1 MFKQNK
7 LQIFSFRK
15 VKGYG
20 LASAVIA
27 SMFLMQGVVSADVVT
42 TPDGTKTT
50 LSNDKAS
57 VTVDANHFK
66 DSNDKS
72 AKELYEAKEY
82 EADKVTTG
90 KDTVSDKSKTVVSY
104 ETEDGTK
111 LKDDVTKTAT
121 EEKELNYKI
130 EGPSG
135 KEYTGTSTPTS
146 NVNADLEKQ
155 DTIEKDGEKYKY
167 VRTETTQGNETVLT
181 NTQFNDVETKASVE
195 GMYNNDGSIKYDK
208 IKDGSRV
215 WVLEEKEDGTYGNY
229 ALIENAQGLSDE
241 KIQEAAKTAT
251 TKFSKAEVEK
261 LGGIKDTDSIVV
273 YESNTYAARK
283 QTSIQYG
290 KDFYFANTVSS
301 SNLHKEYINEIYKVG
316 LDGLE
321 KQGNTYYYKGKE
333 VSTIDNFKKYPIDDT
348 PKPRGYDTDRDNK
361 YWFESLDSYVVS
373 TSYYDVISDFLIKHP
388 DSPIFANRRDD
399 VFWAPEEY
407 NYFAESFVARLIN
420 TSFNK
425 KYNLTTETE
434 NFNNKQLETK
444 AENSRPT
451 EKKTYS
457 FVKTELNGDEDS
469 YFESTHNNAD
479 DMWKQEIGL
488 SYSTENVEKV
498 RNWIKGSQSLSGY
511 TISDPFNDKDASE
524 VSKEDYTNAVFTQI
538 SSIYYTTIKDNFTPE
553 QIKALRSKFGDS
565 PFMLAGNNIVNNNGD
580 AEILN
585 YSLTGVAPTIYR
597 NSLGVVTENTETFT
611 YHDVITPLRA
621 YRLTA
626 DNNVVRHVYEQV
638 KRGSVVATYSD
649 EDGNKLADD
658 VNVKTNEYEGEDY
671 TTSAK
676 EIRPIYNYE
685 TVNGLTKTTTT
696 TYELI
701 KTPDNAN
708 GKVVAETT
716 TVVPYVYRK
725 IVTVDIK
732 GSVIATYKDEEGN
745 ILASEEKVI
754 TNQNA
759 GTYYAAASKPIQA
772 ATSSQETE
780 HGRKVTVI
788 TYELI
793 KTPDNETGEV
803 VGGETLVVPYVYR
816 KVVTVKSDG
825 GVVATH
831 KDTEGNDLAPK
842 EVIKSHAP
850 NGEAYT
856 TSAKE
861 IPSKVVTDKTPE
873 GFTRTTTTTYT
884 LVENPTNKDGNVV
897 GGNTIT
903 VPYVY
908 KPTTDIKINGSVIA
922 TYTTEDGEKLAD
934 NESVKTDT
942 PEREAYTTTAKQFES
957 KTETSDVNGLTKT
970 TVTRY
975 ELIEEPANKDGN
987 VMGNQTITVPY
998 VYRKVVTETINGS
1011 VIATYKD
1018 TEGNELAPQE
1028 TVKTNEPSGTAYTTS
1043 SKEIPEK
1050 VETDQTVKGLTR
1062 VTTTRYELVENP
1074 SNKDGNVVGGETI
1087 TVPYVYKPVKTV
1099 QVNGSVIATYKT
1111 EDGEKLADDVAVKT
1125 DAPSGEAYTTERK
1138 TFDSVTKEEDVNGFT
1153 RLTTTRYELIETP
1166 TNADGTVEA
1175 DQITYVPY
1183 VYRKV
1188 VTVALDGS
1196 VVATHKDTEGNE
1208 LSPQE
1213 TIKSHAPNG
1222 DDYTTQAKS
1231 FDPVVTTDT
1240 VDGLTRTTTTTY
1252 ELVETPSNANGQVKG
1267 GETITVPYVYKKV
1280 VKQDING
1287 SVIVTHHDEN
1297 GVQLAQDEKIK
1308 DNVKSGESYTSSP
1321 KQFDSSVTTNHV
1333 NGLTQTTYAHYELS
1347 RVPSNDKGEVE
1358 GGKTTIVPYIYRR
1371 VERIV
1376 TNGSVIATYKDTGG
1390 NELAPQVNVK
1400 TNVEPGQAYDT
1411 EVKTFATES
1420 ISESKPTDDVV
1431 KVTVT
1436 EYRLVKTPENKSG
1449 EVKDGQTI
1457 VVPYVYEKVVSVHY
1471 EKKDKP
1477 KHEFE
1482 IPKDAPKLEKDEYKL
1497 TRFMLEDR
1505 QTEIKPYVEGF
1516 VEPIQTIGNYTYTGV
1531 TDSDEGGAV
1540 ITHIYKL
1547 IETEIPNVSE
1557 LPKDSPVHDKPEYKG
1572 GVVPNDAPVHDK
1584 PEFNGG
1590 VVPNDPPVHDKPEY
1604 NGGVVPND
1612 SPVHDKPKLD
1622 IPTPNT
1628 PTPTPELPKPKTPSV
1643 ETPKPSQPLE
1653 QKPQEKYVTKELP
1666 NTGGS
1671 ESSALGL
1678 LGFAGVMGSL
1688 LLLKKQKED

>member
-27 SMFLMQGVVSADVVT
+27 SMFLAQGVVSADVVT

-66 DSNDKS
+66 ESNDKS
-72 AKELYEAKEY
+72 AKELYDAKEY

-90 KDTVSDKSKTVVSY
+90 KDTVSDESKTVVSY
-104 ETEDGTK
+104 ETENGTK
-111 LKDDVTKTAT
+111 LKEDVTKTAT

-130 EGPSG
+130 EGSSG

-167 VRTETTQGNETVLT
+167 IRTETTQGNETVLT
-181 NTQFNDVETKASVE
+181 DTHFNDVETKASVE

-229 ALIENAQGLSDE
+229 ALIESAQGLSDE
-241 KIQEAAKTAT
+241 KIQEVAKTAT

-261 LGGIKDTDSIVV
+261 LGGIKETDSIVV
-273 YESNTYAARK
+273 YETNTYAARK
-283 QTSIQYG
+283 ETSTQYG
-290 KDFYFANTVSS
+290 KDFYYEFTANSS
-301 SNLHKEYINEIYKVG
+301 KLYKSYIDDIYNTG

-321 KQGNTYYYKGKE
+321 KQGDKYVYKGKE
-333 VSTIDNFKKYPIDDT
+333 VVTIEDFKTIYDAPAEGSELLGTYTTDT
-348 PKPRGYDTDRDNK
+348 SNK
-361 YWFESLDSYVVS
+361 YYTSYNYGTYAVP
-373 TSYYDVISDFLIKHP
+373 TTYYDVISDFLIAHP
-388 DSPIFANRRDD
+388 DSPLFAGKYKD
-399 VFWAPEEY
+399 VFWGNGDELV
-407 NYFAESFVARLIN
+407 YFKTAFVARLLN
-420 TSFNK
+420 DSLK
-425 KYNLTTETE
+425 SKYNL
-434 NFNNKQLETK
+434 NLETPNFSNKPLDSK
-444 AENSRPT
+444 ADGTRPI

-457 FVKTELNGDEDS
+457 FVRTDLKGDEES
-469 YFESTHNNAD
+469 YDASTNLYLTD
-479 DMWKQEIGL
+479 DDLLKHEISL
-488 SYSTENVEKV
+488 SYSQENIEKV
-498 RNWIKGSQSLSGY
+498 RNWIKGFNSMLGDSV
-511 TISDPFNDKDASE
+511 SDPFNNKPTSE
-524 VSKEDYTNAVFTQI
+524 ITKQEYTDVTSNIVYG
-538 SSIYYTTIKDNFTPE
+538 YYLSTYKGQFTPE
-553 QIKALRSKFGDS
+553 QVKELRTKFGDS
-565 PFMLAGNNIVNNNGD
+565 VFEIVGNIVSEDLDPNNSKNYVING
-580 AEILN
+580 EGSHIF
-585 YSLTGVAPTIYR
+585 R
-597 NSLGVVTENTETFT
+597 NSLGVVTENTEQFT
-611 YHDVITPLRA
+611 YHDVVTPLRA

-626 DNNVVRHVYEQV
+626 DNNLVRHIYEQV

-649 EDGNKLADD
+649 EEGNKLADD

-676 EIRPIYNYE
+676 EIRPIYKYE
-685 TVNGLTKTTTT
+685 NVNGLTKTTTT

-701 KTPDNAN
+701 KTPENAN

-716 TVVPYVYRK
+716 ITVPYVYRK
-725 IVTVDIK
+725 VVTVDIK
-732 GSVIATYKDEEGN
+732 GSVIATYKDEEGT

-772 ATSSQETE
+772 ATSSKETE

-850 NGEAYT
+850 NG
-856 TSAKE
+856 
-861 IPSKVVTDKTPE
+861 D
-873 GFTRTTTTTYT
+873 
-884 LVENPTNKDGNVV
+884 
-897 GGNTIT
+897 
-903 VPYVY
+903 
-908 KPTTDIKINGSVIA
+908 
-922 TYTTEDGEKLAD
+922 
-934 NESVKTDT
+934 
-942 PEREAYTTTAKQFES
+942 AYTTT
-957 KTETSDVNGLTKT
+957 V
-970 TVTRY
+970 
-975 ELIEEPANKDGN
+975 
-987 VMGNQTITVPY
+987 
-998 VYRKVVTETINGS
+998 
-1011 VIATYKD
+1011 
-1018 TEGNELAPQE
+1018 
-1028 TVKTNEPSGTAYTTS
+1028 
-1043 SKEIPEK
+1043 KEIPEK
-1050 VETDQTVKGLTR
+1050 VETDKTVKGLTR
-1062 VTTTRYELVENP
+1062 VTTIHYELVENP

-1087 TVPYVYKPVKTV
+1087 TVPYVYKPVKSV
-1099 QVNGSVIATYKT
+1099 QINGSVIATYRT

-1125 DAPSGEAYTTERK
+1125 DAPSGEAYTTEHK
-1138 TFDSVTKEEDVNGFT
+1138 TFDNVTKEEDVNGFT

-1166 TNADGTVEA
+1166 TNADGEVEA
-1175 DQITYVPY
+1175 DQIIYVPY

-1188 VTVALDGS
+1188 VTVELDGG
-1196 VVATHKDTEGNE
+1196 VIATHKDTDGNE
-1208 LSPQE
+1208 LSPTE
-1213 TIKSHAPNG
+1213 VIKSHSPEG
-1222 DDYTTQAKS
+1222 DDYTTAPKT
-1231 FDPVVTTDT
+1231 FDPIVTTDT

-1252 ELVETPSNANGQVKG
+1252 ELVETPTNANGQVKG
-1267 GETITVPYVYKKV
+1267 GATIKVPYVYKKI
-1280 VKQDING
+1280 VKQEING

-1297 GVQLAQDEKIK
+1297 GVQLALDEKIK
-1308 DNVKSGESYTSSP
+1308 DNVKSGEPYTTSP
-1321 KQFDSSVTTNHV
+1321 KQFDSSITTNHV

-1347 RVPSNDKGEVE
+1347 RIPSNDQGEVE

-1376 TNGSVIATYKDTGG
+1376 TNGSVVATYKDTEG
-1390 NELAPQVNVK
+1390 NELAPQVDVK

-1411 EVKTFATES
+1411 EVKRFPIQTL
-1420 ISESKPTDDVV
+1420 SESKPTDDFV

-1436 EYRLVKTPENKSG
+1436 EYRLIKTPENKSG
-1449 EVKDGQTI
+1449 EVKDGQVI

-1471 EKKDKP
+1471 EKKDTPKP
-1477 KHEFE
+1477 KFE
-1482 IPKDAPKLEKDEYKL
+1482 IPKDAPKVEKEEAKF
-1497 TRFMLEDR
+1497 TRFTLEDR
-1505 QTEIKPYVEGF
+1505 RTAIKDMVDGF
-1516 VEPIQTIGNYTYTGV
+1516 VKPDDVIGSYTYTGI

-1540 ITHIYKL
+1540 ITHIYRKL
-1547 IETEIPNVSE
+1547 ETPEMNKTPNDAPVHDKPEFNGDVIPN
-1557 LPKDSPVHDKPEYKG
+1557 DSPVHDKPEYNGGAVPNDSPIHDKPEYNGGAVPNDAPVHDKPEYKG

-1590 VVPNDPPVHDKPEY
+1590 VVPND
-1604 NGGVVPND
+1604 
-1612 SPVHDKPKLD
+1612 SPVHNKPKLD
-1622 IPTPNT
+1622 IPTPEI
-1628 PTPTPELPKPKTPSV
+1628 PTPTPELPKPETPSV
-1643 ETPKPSQPLE
+1643 ETPKP
-1653 QKPQEKYVTKELP
+1653 KPQEKYVTKELP
-1666 NTGGS
+1666 NTGS

-1678 LGFAGVMGSL
+1678 LGFAGVIGSL

>member
-1 MFKQNK
+1 MFKNK
-7 LQIFSFRK
+7 KEIFSFRK
-15 VKGYG
+15 YKAYG

-27 SMFLMQGVVSADVVT
+27 SMFLAQGVVSADVVT
-42 TPDGTKTT
+42 SADGTKTT

-57 VTVDANHFK
+57 IIVDSNHFK
-66 DSNDKS
+66 QSNDKT
-72 AKELYEAKEY
+72 AKELYDAKEY
-82 EADKVTTG
+82 EADKVTAG
-90 KDTVSDKSKTVVSY
+90 KDTVTDEYKTVVSY
-104 ETEDGTK
+104 ETEDGVK
-111 LKDDVTKTAT
+111 LKEDVTKTAT
-121 EEKELNYKI
+121 EEKELDYKV
-130 EGPSG
+130 EGASG
-135 KEYTGTSTPTS
+135 KEYTGTSTTTI

-155 DTIEKDGEKYKY
+155 DVIEKDGEKYKY
-167 VRTETTQGNETVLT
+167 VRTETTQGKETVLT
-181 NTQFNDVETKASVE
+181 DAQFNDVETKTSVE
-195 GMYNNDGSIKYDK
+195 GMHNEDGSIKYDK

-229 ALIENAQGLSDE
+229 SLIENAQGLSDE

-251 TKFSKAEVEK
+251 SKFSKAEVEK

-273 YESNTYAARK
+273 YETNTYAARK
-283 QTSIQYG
+283 QSSTQYG
-290 KDFYFANTVSS
+290 KDFYFVYTAGDNYLRKS
-301 SNLHKEYINEIYKVG
+301 YIDDIFQAG
-316 LDGLE
+316 LEGLE
-321 KQGNTYYYKGKE
+321 KKEDKYFYKGKE
-333 VSTIDNFKKYPIDDT
+333 VVTVEDSIKSNIDQPNDNYYFK
-348 PKPRGYDTDRDNK
+348 
-361 YWFESLDSYVVS
+361 SLDRYVLPI
-373 TSYYDVISDFLIKHP
+373 TYYNVISDFLIANP
-388 DSPIFANRRDD
+388 ESPIFAGKAEK
-399 VFWAPEEY
+399 VFWNSVEESY
-407 NYFAESFVARLIN
+407 YLTAFVARLIN
-420 TSFNK
+420 ESFNS
-425 KYNLTTETE
+425 KYQLTVDTE
-434 NFNNKQLETK
+434 NFTDKQIETK
-444 AENSRPT
+444 SDNSRPT

-457 FVKTELNGDEDS
+457 FVKTELNGDEES
-469 YFESTHNNAD
+469 YHASTHNNED
-479 DMWKQEIGL
+479 DMWKQEISL
-488 SYSTENVEKV
+488 SYSVENVERV
-498 RNWIKGSQSLSGY
+498 RNFIKGYQSLTGR
-511 TISDPFNDKDASE
+511 TFSDPFNGKASSDVTSQE
-524 VSKEDYTNAVFTQI
+524 YVDAVFNKIT
-538 SSIYYTTIKDNFTPE
+538 SSYFATMKDQFTPE
-553 QIKALRSKFGDS
+553 QIKELRSKFGDA
-565 PFMLAGNNIVNNNGD
+565 PFMMSGRIIQTDYENDKPVYSFENNDTTV
-580 AEILN
+580 
-585 YSLTGVAPTIYR
+585 YR
-597 NSLGVVTENTETFT
+597 NSLGVVTENTEQFT

-626 DNNVVRHVYEQV
+626 DNNLVRHIYEQV

-676 EIRPIYNYE
+676 EIRPIYKYE

-701 KTPDNAN
+701 KTPENAN

-716 TVVPYVYRK
+716 ITVPYVYRK
-725 IVTVDIK
+725 VVTVDIK

-897 GGNTIT
+897 GGDTIT

-934 NESVKTDT
+934 NESVKTDA
-942 PEREAYTTTAKQFES
+942 PEREAYTTTAKEFES

-975 ELIEEPANKDGN
+975 ELIKEPENKDGN
-987 VMGNQTITVPY
+987 VVGNQTITVPY

-1028 TVKTNEPSGTAYTTS
+1028 TIKTNEPSGLPYTTS
-1043 SKEIPEK
+1043 SKEILDK
-1050 VETDQTVKGLTR
+1050 VETDKTPDGLTR

-1087 TVPYVYKPVKTV
+1087 TVPYIYKPVKSV
-1099 QVNGSVIATYKT
+1099 QINGSVIATYTT

-1138 TFDSVTKEEDVNGFT
+1138 TFDNVTKEEDVNGFT
-1153 RLTTTRYELIETP
+1153 RLATTRYELIETP
-1166 TNADGTVEA
+1166 TNADGEVEA
-1175 DQITYVPY
+1175 DQIIYVPY

-1188 VTVALDGS
+1188 VTVELDGS
-1196 VVATHKDTEGNE
+1196 VVATYKDTEGNE
-1208 LSPQE
+1208 LAPQE
-1213 TIKSHAPNG
+1213 TIASHAPDG
-1222 DDYTTQAKS
+1222 DAYTTAPKT

-1252 ELVETPSNANGQVKG
+1252 ELVETPANADGQVKG
-1267 GETITVPYVYKKV
+1267 GETITVPYVYRKV
-1280 VKQDING
+1280 VKQEING

-1297 GVQLAQDEKIK
+1297 GVQLALDEKVK
-1308 DNVKSGESYTSSP
+1308 DNAKAGEPYITSP
-1321 KQFDSSVTTNHV
+1321 KQFDSTITINHV
-1333 NGLTQTTYAHYELS
+1333 NGLTQKVFARYELV
-1347 RVPSNDKGEVE
+1347 RIPANDSGEVE
-1358 GGKTTIVPYIYRR
+1358 GGKTLIVPYIYSR
-1371 VERIV
+1371 VESIS
-1376 TNGSVIATYKDTGG
+1376 TYGSVVATYKDTEG
-1390 NELAPQVNVK
+1390 NELAPQVDVK
-1400 TNVEPGQAYDT
+1400 TDVEPGQKYDT
-1411 EVKTFATES
+1411 EAKRFHLQTL
-1420 ISESKPTDDVV
+1420 SESNPNDDTV

-1449 EVKDGQTI
+1449 KVKDGEVI

-1471 EKKDKP
+1471 EKKDKT
-1477 KHEFE
+1477 KTEFE
-1482 IPKDAPKLEKDEYKL
+1482 IPKDAPKVEKEEAKF
-1497 TRFMLEDR
+1497 TRFTLEDR
-1505 QTEIKPYVEGF
+1505 RTAVKDMEDGF
-1516 VEPIQTIGNYTYTGV
+1516 VGPDDVIGHYAYTSV

-1540 ITHIYKL
+1540 ITHIYRKL
-1547 IETEIPNVSE
+1547 EPSEMSKIPNE
-1557 LPKDSPVHDKPEYKG
+1557 SPILDKPELNVG
-1572 GVVPNDAPVHDK
+1572 TIPNESPVHDK

-1590 VVPNDPPVHDKPEY
+1590 VIPNDAPVHEKPEFNGGAIPNDAPIHEKPEFNGGVIPNESPVHDKPEL
-1604 NGGVVPND
+1604 
-1612 SPVHDKPKLD
+1612 K
-1622 IPTPNT
+1622 IPEQP
-1628 PTPTPELPKPKTPSV
+1628 V
-1643 ETPKPSQPLE
+1643 ETPVAEAEKPSQPVA
-1653 QKPQEKYVTKELP
+1653 QKPQEKYATKELP
-1666 NTGGS
+1666 NTGTEAS
-1671 ESSALGL
+1671 TLGL
-1678 LGFAGVMGSL
+1678 VGLATAIGSIG
-1688 LLLKKQKED
+1688 LLKLKKEDSE

>member
-27 SMFLMQGVVSADVVT
+27 SMFLAQGVVSADVVT

-57 VTVDANHFK
+57 VTVNANHFK

-72 AKELYEAKEY
+72 AKELYDAKEY

-90 KDTVSDKSKTVVSY
+90 KDTVTDESKTVVSY

-111 LKDDVTKTAT
+111 LKEDVTKTAT

-130 EGPSG
+130 EGSSG
-135 KEYTGTSTPTS
+135 KEYTGTSTPNS

-181 NTQFNDVETKASVE
+181 DTHFNDVETKASVE
-195 GMYNNDGSIKYDK
+195 GMHNEDGSIKYDK

-229 ALIENAQGLSDE
+229 TLIENAQGLSDE

-273 YESNTYAARK
+273 YETNTYAARK
-283 QTSIQYG
+283 QTSEQFG
-290 KDFYFANTVSS
+290 KDFYYNNTANESLFRKDTID
-301 SNLHKEYINEIYKVG
+301 KIFEAG
-316 LDGLE
+316 LEGLE
-321 KQGNTYYYKGKE
+321 KRDNSYFYKGVEVPTIENFKTIPSIIDNKLYGYDLDTNNKYYTTEPEGYTVPTTYYNVINDFFIKNPE
-333 VSTIDNFKKYPIDDT
+333 SEIFK
-348 PKPRGYDTDRDNK
+348 NK
-361 YWFESLDSYVVS
+361 
-373 TSYYDVISDFLIKHP
+373 
-388 DSPIFANRRDD
+388 AGD
-399 VFWAPEEY
+399 VFWGAK
-407 NYFAESFVARLIN
+407 LG
-420 TSFNK
+420 
-425 KYNLTTETE
+425 ETE
-434 NFNNKQLETK
+434 NAEEIYARIAFVTDILNKSLKDKYNIDNDTQDFKNKTLESKSNNNK
-444 AENSRPT
+444 PIF
-451 EKKTYS
+451 EKKYS
-457 FVKTELNGDEDS
+457 FKKTDLHDNVKPWEETFDSLLDKELWVRELSN
-469 YFESTHNNAD
+469 
-479 DMWKQEIGL
+479 
-488 SYSTENVEKV
+488 SYSVENVRKV
-498 RNWIKGSQSLSGY
+498 RNLIKAYDNLHGER
-511 TISDPFNDKDASE
+511 TSDVFNDKNDSDVTINEYAEAIYNKITSTYIE
-524 VSKEDYTNAVFTQI
+524 TFKDQFT
-538 SSIYYTTIKDNFTPE
+538 E
-553 QIKALRSKFGDS
+553 EGAKALKNKFGNSPILKIGDRVGYELDS
-565 PFMLAGNNIVNNNGD
+565 SQEDMTVQAASVL
-580 AEILN
+580 
-585 YSLTGVAPTIYR
+585 YR
-597 NSLGVVTENTETFT
+597 NSPGIITENTESFT

-626 DNNVVRHVYEQV
+626 DNNLVRHIYEQV

-649 EDGNKLADD
+649 EEGNKLADD

-671 TTSAK
+671 QTEAK
-676 EIRPIYNYE
+676 TIRPTYE
-685 TVNGLTKTTTT
+685 YDTVNGLTKTTITR
-696 TYELI
+696 YELI

-716 TVVPYVYRK
+716 ITVPYVYRK
-725 IVTVDIK
+725 VVTVDIK
-732 GSVIATYKDEEGN
+732 GSVIATYKDEDGT

-759 GTYYAAASKPIQA
+759 GTYYAAASKQIQA
-772 ATSSQETE
+772 ATSSKETE

-850 NGEAYT
+850 NGDAYT

-861 IPSKVVTDKTPE
+861 IP
-873 GFTRTTTTTYT
+873 
-884 LVENPTNKDGNVV
+884 
-897 GGNTIT
+897 
-903 VPYVY
+903 
-908 KPTTDIKINGSVIA
+908 
-922 TYTTEDGEKLAD
+922 
-934 NESVKTDT
+934 
-942 PEREAYTTTAKQFES
+942 
-957 KTETSDVNGLTKT
+957 
-970 TVTRY
+970 
-975 ELIEEPANKDGN
+975 
-987 VMGNQTITVPY
+987 
-998 VYRKVVTETINGS
+998 
-1011 VIATYKD
+1011 
-1018 TEGNELAPQE
+1018 
-1028 TVKTNEPSGTAYTTS
+1028 
-1043 SKEIPEK
+1043 EK
-1050 VETDQTVKGLTR
+1050 VEIDQTVKGLTR
-1062 VTTTRYELVENP
+1062 VTTIRYELVENP

-1087 TVPYVYKPVKTV
+1087 TVPYVYKPVKSV
-1099 QVNGSVIATYKT
+1099 QINGSVIATYRT

-1138 TFDSVTKEEDVNGFT
+1138 MFDNVTKEEDVNGFT

-1166 TNADGTVEA
+1166 TNADGEVEA
-1175 DQITYVPY
+1175 DQIIYVPY

-1188 VTVALDGS
+1188 VTVELDGG
-1196 VVATHKDTEGNE
+1196 VIATHKDTDGNE
-1208 LSPQE
+1208 LSPTE
-1213 TIKSHAPNG
+1213 VIKSHSPEG
-1222 DDYTTQAKS
+1222 DDYTTTPKT
-1231 FDPVVTTDT
+1231 FDPIVTTDT
-1240 VDGLTRTTTTTY
+1240 VNGLTRTTTTTY
-1252 ELVETPSNANGQVKG
+1252 ELVETPTNANGQVKG
-1267 GETITVPYVYKKV
+1267 GETIKVPYVYKKI
-1280 VKQDING
+1280 VKQEING

-1297 GVQLAQDEKIK
+1297 GVQLALDEKIK
-1308 DNVKSGESYTSSP
+1308 DNVKSSEPYTTSP
-1321 KQFDSSVTTNHV
+1321 KQFDSSITTNHV

-1347 RVPSNDKGEVE
+1347 RIPSNDQGEVE

-1376 TNGSVIATYKDTGG
+1376 TNGSVVATYKDTEG
-1390 NELAPQVNVK
+1390 NELAPQVDVK

-1411 EVKTFATES
+1411 EVKRFPIQTL
-1420 ISESKPTDDVV
+1420 SESKPTDDFV

-1449 EVKDGQTI
+1449 EVKDGQVI

-1471 EKKDKP
+1471 EKKDTPKP
-1477 KHEFE
+1477 KFE
-1482 IPKDAPKLEKDEYKL
+1482 IPKDAPKVEKEEAKF
-1497 TRFMLEDR
+1497 TRFTLEDR
-1505 QTEIKPYVEGF
+1505 RTAIKDMVDGF
-1516 VEPIQTIGNYTYTGV
+1516 VKPDDVIGSYTYTGI

-1540 ITHIYKL
+1540 ITHIYRKL
-1547 IETEIPNVSE
+1547 ETPEMNKTPNDAPVHDKPEFNGDVIPN
-1557 LPKDSPVHDKPEYKG
+1557 DSPVHDKPEYNGGAVPNDSPIHDKPEYNGGAVPNDAPVHDKPEYKG

-1590 VVPNDPPVHDKPEY
+1590 VVPND
-1604 NGGVVPND
+1604 
-1612 SPVHDKPKLD
+1612 SPVHNKPKLD
-1622 IPTPNT
+1622 IPTPEI
-1628 PTPTPELPKPKTPSV
+1628 PTPTPELQKPETPSV
-1643 ETPKPSQPLE
+1643 ETPKP
-1653 QKPQEKYVTKELP
+1653 KPQEKYVTKELP
-1666 NTGGS
+1666 NTGS

-1678 LGFAGVMGSL
+1678 LGFAGVIGSL

>member
-27 SMFLMQGVVSADVVT
+27 SMFLAQGVVSADVVT

-72 AKELYEAKEY
+72 AKELYDAKEY

-90 KDTVSDKSKTVVSY
+90 QDTVSNESKTVVSY
-104 ETEDGTK
+104 ETENGTK

-130 EGPSG
+130 DGPAG
-135 KEYTGTSTPTS
+135 KEYTGTSAPTS

-181 NTQFNDVETKASVE
+181 DTHFNDVETKASVE

-208 IKDGSRV
+208 IKEGSRV

-229 ALIENAQGLSDE
+229 TLIENAQGLSDE

-261 LGGIKDTDSIVV
+261 LGGIKETDSIVV
-273 YESNTYAARK
+273 YETNTYAARK
-283 QTSIQYG
+283 QASTQYG
-290 KDFYFANTVSS
+290 KDFYYEFTANSS
-301 SNLHKEYINEIYKVG
+301 KLYKSYIDDIYNVG

-321 KQGNTYYYKGKE
+321 KQGDKYVYKGKE
-333 VSTIDNFKKYPIDDT
+333 VVTIEDFKTIYETPAEDSELLGTYTTDT
-348 PKPRGYDTDRDNK
+348 SNK
-361 YWFESLDSYVVS
+361 YYTSYNYGTYAVP
-373 TSYYDVISDFLIKHP
+373 TTYYDVISDFLIAHP
-388 DSPIFANRRDD
+388 DSPLFAGKYKD
-399 VFWAPEEY
+399 VFWGNGEELV
-407 NYFAESFVARLIN
+407 YFQTAFVARLLN
-420 TSFNK
+420 DSLK
-425 KYNLTTETE
+425 SKYNL
-434 NFNNKQLETK
+434 NLETPNFSNKPLDSK
-444 AENSRPT
+444 ADGTRPI

-457 FVKTELNGDEDS
+457 FVRTDLKGDEES
-469 YFESTHNNAD
+469 YDASTNLYLTD
-479 DMWKQEIGL
+479 DDLLKHEISL
-488 SYSTENVEKV
+488 SYSQENIEKV
-498 RNWIKGSQSLSGY
+498 RNWIKGYDSMLGNSV
-511 TISDPFNDKDASE
+511 SDPFNNKPTSE
-524 VSKEDYTNAVFTQI
+524 ITKQEYTDVTSHIIRGFYLSTYKGQ
-538 SSIYYTTIKDNFTPE
+538 FTPE
-553 QIKALRSKFGDS
+553 QVQELRTKFGDS
-565 PFMLAGNNIVNNNGD
+565 VFNVVGKIVMSDIENPKTYVITGD
-580 AEILN
+580 GSYIF
-585 YSLTGVAPTIYR
+585 R
-597 NSLGVVTENTETFT
+597 NSLGVVTENTEQFT
-611 YHDVITPLRA
+611 YHDVVTPLRA

-626 DNNVVRHVYEQV
+626 DNNLVRHIYEQV

-658 VNVKTNEYEGEDY
+658 MNVKTNEYEGEDY

-676 EIRPIYNYE
+676 EIRPIYKYE
-685 TVNGLTKTTTT
+685 TVNGLTKTTITR
-696 TYELI
+696 YELI

-716 TVVPYVYRK
+716 ITVPYVYRK
-725 IVTVDIK
+725 VVTVDIK
-732 GSVIATYKDEEGN
+732 GSVIATYKDEEGT

-772 ATSSQETE
+772 ATSSKETE

-803 VGGETLVVPYVYR
+803 VGGETLIVPYVYR

-831 KDTEGNDLAPK
+831 KDTEGNNLAPK

-850 NGEAYT
+850 NGDAYT

-861 IPSKVVTDKTPE
+861 IP
-873 GFTRTTTTTYT
+873 
-884 LVENPTNKDGNVV
+884 
-897 GGNTIT
+897 
-903 VPYVY
+903 
-908 KPTTDIKINGSVIA
+908 
-922 TYTTEDGEKLAD
+922 
-934 NESVKTDT
+934 
-942 PEREAYTTTAKQFES
+942 
-957 KTETSDVNGLTKT
+957 
-970 TVTRY
+970 
-975 ELIEEPANKDGN
+975 
-987 VMGNQTITVPY
+987 
-998 VYRKVVTETINGS
+998 
-1011 VIATYKD
+1011 
-1018 TEGNELAPQE
+1018 
-1028 TVKTNEPSGTAYTTS
+1028 
-1043 SKEIPEK
+1043 EK
-1050 VETDQTVKGLTR
+1050 VETDKTVKGLTR

-1087 TVPYVYKPVKTV
+1087 TVPYVYKPVKSV
-1099 QVNGSVIATYKT
+1099 QINGSVVATYRT

-1125 DAPSGEAYTTERK
+1125 DAPSGEVYTTERK
-1138 TFDSVTKEEDVNGFT
+1138 SFDSVTKEEDVNGFT
-1153 RLTTTRYELIETP
+1153 RVTTTRYELIETP
-1166 TNADGTVEA
+1166 TNADGQVEA
-1175 DQITYVPY
+1175 DQIIYVPY

-1188 VTVALDGS
+1188 VTVELDGG
-1196 VVATHKDTEGNE
+1196 VIATHKDTDGNE
-1208 LSPQE
+1208 LSPTE
-1213 TIKSHAPNG
+1213 VIKSHSPEG
-1222 DDYTTQAKS
+1222 DVYKTKAKS

-1252 ELVETPSNANGQVKG
+1252 ELVETPTNANGQVKG
-1267 GETITVPYVYKKV
+1267 GETIKVPYVYRKV
-1280 VKQDING
+1280 VKQEING
-1287 SVIVTHHDEN
+1287 SVVVTHHDEN
-1297 GVQLAQDEKIK
+1297 GVQLALDEKVK
-1308 DNVKSGESYTSSP
+1308 DNAKAGEPYTTSP
-1321 KQFDSSVTTNHV
+1321 KQFDSSITTNHV
-1333 NGLTQTTYAHYELS
+1333 NGLTQKVFARYELV
-1347 RVPSNDKGEVE
+1347 RIPANDSGEVE
-1358 GGKTTIVPYIYRR
+1358 GGKTLIVPYIYHR
-1371 VERIV
+1371 VESIS
-1376 TNGSVIATYKDTGG
+1376 TYGSVVATYKDTEG
-1390 NELAPQVNVK
+1390 NELAPQVDVK
-1400 TNVEPGQAYDT
+1400 TDVEPGQAYDT
-1411 EVKTFATES
+1411 EVKRFPIQTL
-1420 ISESKPTDDVV
+1420 SESKPTDDVV

-1449 EVKDGQTI
+1449 KVKDGQVI

-1471 EKKDKP
+1471 EKKDTLKP
-1477 KHEFE
+1477 KFE
-1482 IPKDAPKLEKDEYKL
+1482 IPNYAPKVDKEEVKF

-1505 QTEIKPYVEGF
+1505 RTAVKDMVDGF
-1516 VEPIQTIGNYTYTGV
+1516 VKPDDVIGSYTYTGI

-1547 IETEIPNVSE
+1547 VESEVPNLSE
-1557 LPKDSPVHDKPEYKG
+1557 LPKDSPVHDKPEYNGGAIPNDAPIHDKPEYNGGAVPNDAPVHDKPEYKG
-1572 GVVPNDAPVHDK
+1572 GVVPND
-1584 PEFNGG
+1584 
-1590 VVPNDPPVHDKPEY
+1590 PPIHDKPEY

-1612 SPVHDKPKLD
+1612 SPVHNKPKLD
-1622 IPTPNT
+1622 IPTPEI
-1628 PTPTPELPKPKTPSV
+1628 PTPTPELPKPETPSV
-1643 ETPKPSQPLE
+1643 ETSKP
-1653 QKPQEKYVTKELP
+1653 KPQEKYVTKELP
-1666 NTGGS
+1666 NTGS

-1678 LGFAGVMGSL
+1678 LGFAGVIGSL